1 MPQNFQVFA
10 WDRRSRLNGF
20 PDFAGSII
28 RIPEFSTIRPYGRAM
43 VKEGKCDKTV
53 GFSKSDG
60 TAISFKAKDAPQWI
74 VATIKVVADKATG
87 VKAVVAS
94 KMMRELVPQVWAN
107 AMSMSS
113 LAYDLK
119 LQLCDVL
126 CHLRPKQ
133 FHADTGEIVSTVAS
147 THGMFD
153 NADPNRGGLP
163 QPGKTS
169 KVAHLDIVNPQ
180 TNALVGVSDD
190 ASAAAAALGYTILG
204 GAINLMGIRE
214 GSFAGTTE
222 ATADANLGA
231 EDMLT
236 NKALRMMLK
245 NDPGTMGGSYDSTG
259 GGAASY

>member
-1 MPQNFQVFA
+1 M
-10 WDRRSRLNGF
+10 SRHRQ
-20 PDFAGSII
+20 PI
-28 RIPEFSTIRPYGRAM
+28 
-43 VKEGKCDKTV
+43 
-53 GFSKSDG
+53 
-60 TAISFKAKDAPQWI
+60 
-74 VATIKVVADKATG
+74 
-87 VKAVVAS
+87 
-94 KMMRELVPQVWAN
+94 
-107 AMSMSS
+107 
-113 LAYDLK
+113 AYDLK

-133 FHADTGEIVSTVAS
+133 FNTDTGEIVSTVAS

-163 QPGKTS
+163 QAGKTS

-214 GSFAGTTE
+214 GSFTGTTE

-236 NKALRMMLK
+236 NKALRMMLAQSLSGQNE
-245 NDPGTMGGSYDSTG
+245 NDFVIIPAQFVLPN
-259 GGAASY
+259 AAGVIQLNATVCTRIHP